1 MSNRGPEVKRIV
13 ADIVLLYDLTW
24 WMYSVE
30 KTKSCFH
37 LLVCLELK
45 IPTGRDKPVGYF
57 QTVQRGGAGGFSR
70 PIIKIHNID
79 ADENKTKEI

>member
-1 MSNRGPEVKRIV
+1 M
-13 ADIVLLYDLTW
+13 
-24 WMYSVE
+24 
-30 KTKSCFH
+30 
-37 LLVCLELK
+37 
-45 IPTGRDKPVGYF
+45 PTGRDKPVGYF